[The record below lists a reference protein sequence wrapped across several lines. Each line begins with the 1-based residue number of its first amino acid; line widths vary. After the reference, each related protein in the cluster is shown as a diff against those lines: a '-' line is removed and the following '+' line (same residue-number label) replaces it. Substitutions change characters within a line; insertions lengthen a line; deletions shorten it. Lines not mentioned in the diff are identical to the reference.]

1 MSPGDSRSWRARLRV
16 IIFDSDTPA
25 GKLFDLVLILFICLS
40 VVVVTLESVSSL
52 GARWRPQFHLLEW
65 IITAA
70 FTIEYV
76 LRVYCADR
84 PRRYVRSFFGIVDL
98 LAVLPSYISLAIPGA
113 QSLVVV
119 RFLRLL
125 RVFRILKLAEYV
137 QEARV
142 LRGALI
148 ASRRKI
154 LVFFVAVVTLVV
166 IIGAVMYLVEGETSG
181 FTSIPR
187 SVYWAIVTLTTVGFG
202 DIAPQTPLGQFLAS
216 VVMLM
221 GYSILAVPTGIVTAE
236 MTRAQAREDTARGCP
251 SCGLEDHDRDARFCR
266 QCGASL

>member
-1 MSPGDSRSWRARLRV
+1 MSTFDGQSRRARLRV

-25 GKLFDLVLILFICLS
+25 GKLFDLVLIVFICLS
-40 VVVVTLESVSSL
+40 VVVVMIESIS
-52 GARWRPQFHLLEW
+52 GIADRWRPELYVLEW
-65 IITAA
+65 IFTVA

-76 LRVYCADR
+76 LRVYSAEQ

-98 LAVLPSYISLAIPGA
+98 LAVLPTYISIFVPGA
-113 QSLVVV
+113 QSLLVV

-125 RVFRILKLAEYV
+125 RVFRVLKLAEYV

-142 LRGALI
+142 LRSALV

-166 IIGAVMYLVEGETSG
+166 IIGAVMHLVEGETNG

-202 DIAPQTPLGQFLAS
+202 DIAPRTPLGQFLAS

-236 MTRAQAREDTARGCP
+236 MTRAQLRQDSRGCP
-251 SCGLEDHDRDARFCR
+251 ACGLEDHEPDARYCR
-266 QCGASL
+266 HCGAAL